1 MIKSSLLRSHIAQLL
16 VCLLALVWF
25 TQAGAK
31 GVYQEPEDFI
41 AEAFGGSAPEAS
53 RIFLKGDVKKQIKEI
68 LGKRYKSIKI
78 PYWQDGQRT
87 VWILDEIGKDLPITT
102 GFIVNNKNQIERV
115 KVLIFRESR
124 GWEVRHDFFTDQFL
138 GLKAKNDYKKLS
150 GHVENVT
157 GATLSVNAIK
167 KLSRMALYL
176 TSQVSKPE

>member
-1 MIKSSLLRSHIAQLL
+1 MKKSRSVQIHLPHIVICLIALAWLSLAS
-16 VCLLALVWF
+16 
-25 TQAGAK
+25 AK

-41 AEAFGGSAPEAS
+41 AEAFGGNAPEAE
-53 RIFLKGDVKKQIKEI
+53 RIFVKGELKKQIKEI

-78 PYWQDGQRT
+78 PYWQDGDRT

-102 GFIVNNKNQIERV
+102 GFIINNGGQIERV

-138 GLKAKNDYKKLS
+138 GLKAKNNYKKLD
-150 GHVENVT
+150 GRVENVT

-176 TSQVSKPE
+176 HSHVQQQ

>member
-1 MIKSSLLRSHIAQLL
+1 MKKNRSVRVGMPHIVMSLIA
-16 VCLLALVWF
+16 LAWLSL
-25 TQAGAK
+25 ASAK

-41 AEAFGGSAPEAS
+41 AEAFGGSAPDAE
-53 RIFLKGDVKKQIKEI
+53 RLFLKGDLKKRVKEI
-68 LGKRYKSIKI
+68 LGHRYKSIKI
-78 PYWQDGQRT
+78 PYWQDGDRT

-102 GFIVNNKNQIERV
+102 GFIINNGGQIERV

-138 GLKAKNDYKKLS
+138 GLQAKNDYKNLN
-150 GHVENVT
+150 GRVENVT

-176 TSQVSKPE
+176 HSHVQQQ